1 MPEHTILI
9 RDARIVDGS
18 GSPWRYGD
26 VALEGDRISAVAPP
40 GAIPTE
46 NCAEVVDASGHVV
59 CPGFVD
65 ILSHSILSLM
75 VDGRS
80 VSKIS
85 QGVTTEVMGEAWTP
99 APSGGRISADLPVH
113 QFTQLLDPA
122 WAERMAPWKPFSRL
136 A

>member
-1 MPEHTILI
+1 MTNNTVLI
-9 RDARIVDGS
+9 RNARIVDGT

-26 VALEGDRISAVAPP
+26 VTLTRDRIAAIAPP

-46 NCAEVVDASGHVV
+46 NCAEIVDAGGLVV
-59 CPGFVD
+59 CPGFID

-85 QGVTTEVMGEAWTP
+85 QGVTTEVMGEGWTP
-99 APSGGRISADLPVH
+99 APFGGRINDDLPTH
-113 QFTQLLDPA
+113 QFTQLPPIA
-122 WAERMAPWKPFSRL
+122 WATA
-136 A
+136 